1 MKQKLLKT
9 LVAVLAIAAAAA
21 GPVRGQT
28 TYNVTFGGF
37 AEPAMNT
44 TVNVASLPQAFTAVG
59 DYGFYPFTVISSGG
73 SIFTSASV
81 TSGGEGK
88 VSVNIAD
95 WSPMT
100 ITVSGTFEGTATI
113 HVEGEDYYENV
124 ISRDITVAC
133 TLPPAPPVP
142 HTVRFASGNDG
153 WTVTDVD
160 SARSATAPAVLQN
173 VMAGDSLVVTAPATL
188 PGKVKSVKAVKYV
201 APAATVTTA
210 PTATEAYI
218 EVGSTSALVN
228 AGAANGGTMMYAVT
242 STNAQ
247 PASTAD
253 FSATRPTAQGRT
265 PGTYYVWFY
274 AKADADHSD
283 SEIAGPVSVTLPV
296 ITTVT
301 INQSDWGESGKS
313 FTKDGVTVSV
323 GNIDRGSG
331 NLQGGGTFSTTLGNF
346 TRIVVTTGSCEASG
360 TGWSGSYSSMTWAGT
375 PASTV
380 SFNGNFM
387 GMGMVQ
393 TTIVCTIVPT
403 N

>member
-9 LVAVLAIAAAAA
+9 LVAVLAIAAAAAGPVRGQTA

-201 APAATVTTA
+201 
-210 PTATEAYI
+210 
-218 EVGSTSALVN
+218 
-228 AGAANGGTMMYAVT
+228 VT

>member
-201 APAATVTTA
+201 
-210 PTATEAYI
+210 
-218 EVGSTSALVN
+218 L
-228 AGAANGGTMMYAVT
+228 
-242 STNAQ
+242 
-247 PASTAD
+247 
-253 FSATRPTAQGRT
+253 R
-265 PGTYYVWFY
+265 
-274 AKADADHSD
+274 
-283 SEIAGPVSVTLPV
+283 
-296 ITTVT
+296 
-301 INQSDWGESGKS
+301 
-313 FTKDGVTVSV
+313 
-323 GNIDRGSG
+323 
-331 NLQGGGTFSTTLGNF
+331 
-346 TRIVVTTGSCEASG
+346 
-360 TGWSGSYSSMTWAGT
+360 
-375 PASTV
+375 
-380 SFNGNFM
+380 
-387 GMGMVQ
+387 
-393 TTIVCTIVPT
+393 
-403 N
+403 